1 MDRTSMFYSQ
11 PSRVSSYPTYGR
23 TQVKQ
28 RGGFF
33 INPFAMLLTPMK
45 AAVLGMAKLN
55 GNYKQ
60 YLNSG
65 KPLLSATIA
74 AGKKDRTN

>member
-1 MDRTSMFYSQ
+1 MDRASMFYSQ
-11 PSRVSSYPTYGR
+11 PSRMSSYPTYGR
-23 TQVKQ
+23 TQVNQ

-33 INPFAMLLTPMK
+33 INPFSMFTPMK
-45 AAVLGMAKLN
+45 AAAIGLVNLN
-55 GNYKQ
+55 RNLRQ
-60 YLNSG
+60 NLDSG